1 MTYVVINL
9 YFNLKRRTLAKAKNT
24 IFKNTFDFT
33 LYLPIHINEITLVLI
48 STSILKITSSKIDIG
63 NIESNRSI
71 VENCAK
77 CKQRLAIYTLLDLKK
92 RDLTDNPSASY
103 LFFNFVNEMVDGI
116 VNDTCLWRYKQQTSN
131 ALNHHD
137 QKGNRERWR
146 HFLRLFMSRYSNVKI
161 LSCVLIHEIIITHV
175 YFLWHLLL

>member
-63 NIESNRSI
+63 NIESNRNT

-77 CKQRLAIYTLLDLKK
+77 MQTKACNLYFVGLKK
-92 RDLTDNPSASY
+92 RALTDNQSTSY
-103 LFFNFVNEMVDGI
+103 LFFNFVNEMADGI
-116 VNDTCLWRYKQQTSN
+116 VNDTCRWRYKQQTSN
-131 ALNHHD
+131 ALNYHD
-137 QKGNRERWR
+137 QKGNME
-146 HFLRLFMSRYSNVKI
+146 N
-161 LSCVLIHEIIITHV
+161 
-175 YFLWHLLL
+175 

>member
-1 MTYVVINL
+1 M
-9 YFNLKRRTLAKAKNT
+9 LAKAKNN

-77 CKQRLAIYTLLDLKK
+77 MQTKACNLYFVGLKK
-92 RDLTDNPSASY
+92 T
-103 LFFNFVNEMVDGI
+103 
-116 VNDTCLWRYKQQTSN
+116 
-131 ALNHHD
+131 
-137 QKGNRERWR
+137 
-146 HFLRLFMSRYSNVKI
+146 
-161 LSCVLIHEIIITHV
+161 
-175 YFLWHLLL
+175 